1 MKYGYCR
8 ISTPKQS
15 LDRQERNIISAY
27 PETKNYIYREV
38 YTGTTFDRPE
48 WKKLRKRLN
57 TGDTVIFDSVSRMSR
72 NAEEGINLYM
82 ELYQQ
87 GIELVFLKEPHIN
100 TSTYRKALSRS
111 IQTIGNKYAD
121 PYIKATNE
129 ILMLLAED
137 QIRLAFEQS
146 EKEVSVLRELTR
158 EGIKTARLNGKQI
171 GQKKG
176 KKLVVKKK
184 APALN
189 VIRKHCK
196 AFGGTL
202 TDEECMKIAGISRGT
217 YFKYKKELLQGE

>member
-72 NAEEGINLYM
+72 NADEGINLYM

-146 EKEVSVLRELTR
+146 EKE
-158 EGIKTARLNGKQI
+158 
-171 GQKKG
+171 
-176 KKLVVKKK
+176 
-184 APALN
+184 
-189 VIRKHCK
+189 
-196 AFGGTL
+196 
-202 TDEECMKIAGISRGT
+202 
-217 YFKYKKELLQGE
+217 

>member
-1 MKYGYCR
+1 
-8 ISTPKQS
+8 
-15 LDRQERNIISAY
+15 
-27 PETKNYIYREV
+27 
-38 YTGTTFDRPE
+38 
-48 WKKLRKRLN
+48 
-57 TGDTVIFDSVSRMSR
+57 MSR
-72 NAEEGINLYM
+72 NADEGINLYM

-189 VIRKHCK
+189 VIQIGRASCR
-196 AFGGTL
+196 
-202 TDEECMKIAGISRGT
+202 ERV
-217 YFKYKKELLQGE
+217 

>member
-38 YTGTTFDRPE
+38 YTGATFDRPE
-48 WKKLRKRLN
+48 WKKLRKRLT

-72 NAEEGINLYM
+72 NADEGINLYM
-82 ELYQQ
+82 ELYKQ
-87 GIELVFLKEPHIN
+87 GIELIFLKEPHIN
-100 TSTYRKALSRS
+100 TSTYKTALSKS

-129 ILMLLAED
+129 LLMLLAQD

-146 EKEVSVLRELTR
+146 EKEVSLLRELTR

-171 GQKKG
+171 GQQKG
-176 KKLVVKKK
+176 KKLVIKKK
-184 APALN
+184 APALD

-196 AFGGTL
+196 AIGGTL
-202 TDEECMKIAGISRGT
+202 TDEECIKIAGISRGT
-217 YFKYKKELLQGE
+217 YFKYKKELLQGG